1 MVQKKDFII
10 DQQRKRT
17 KWWEEVWEVLKET
30 YQGINDNEC
39 GFHQNFNTRQKE
51 RGKRGR
57 INLTSHALDTFI
69 GLVENKYLCVN
80 VILSYDFCINIYL
93 LQSSK
98 KYILKS
104 TSY

>member
-1 MVQKKDFII
+1 MINKGRERNDGKRFEKSSKKPIKESMTTNVASI
-10 DQQRKRT
+10 KILHKT
-17 KWWEEVWEVLKET
+17 KK
-30 YQGINDNEC
+30 
-39 GFHQNFNTRQKE
+39 

-57 INLTSHALDTFI
+57 INPTSHALDTFI
-69 GLVENKYLCVN
+69 GLVENKYLCAN
-80 VILSYDFCINIYL
+80 VILSYDFYINIYL